1 MANANLRF
9 ACRQTDE
16 RRQKTFEFRLAFP
29 SGILSLCRQN
39 LNQRKQESAGSRET
53 ESDKTK
59 NLKQIELRI

>member
-29 SGILSLCRQN
+29 SEILAALCV
-39 LNQRKQESAGSRET
+39 G
-53 ESDKTK
+53 
-59 NLKQIELRI
+59 RI

>member
-29 SGILSLCRQN
+29 SGILAVICVG
-39 LNQRKQESAGSRET
+39 RKTNRS
-53 ESDKTK
+53 KK
-59 NLKQIELRI
+59 